1 MSVSLAFNRETI
13 DALYKGRQTFF
24 TGISLGELPTILSKT
39 PNELVGK
46 FKSHLKGINP
56 DFSLDKDCATSW
68 ANAINKNEVLWK
80 YRDYAFASS
89 ILFAMQ
95 LLAFNLPSYNIS
107 GKERVKPVDFDINEN
122 TFTVIG
128 STAYTSDIDVA
139 VQGPRAYFIIQILED
154 FYDIIQANGIFI
166 KCMDIEYY
174 SDFRIG
180 KDGYIDTSLFSLED
194 KLKILTYAYISYFRS
209 TRKLEVTDLAK
220 NLGSLF
226 LKELKSA
233 KPIDEIIASAKAR
246 WTTEAPGGVLDRE
259 KFYEYSKKVDELI
272 YKLRSALPPELPP
285 ALPSELPPA
294 LRWKKAA
301 AKVIKPSFTKPSFT
315 DIVKSVVADRNKASA
330 IYFGIADADI
340 HRSESYI
347 LASTAAYIVVI
358 EQIKKQ
364 VGGDGNS
371 PSIIDVQKSITPL
384 TLIACGIENCGYME
398 ENLTLPTSALCNMK
412 AAKYF
417 GRLVR
422 SLNLSKTVNV
432 ADYLKIAGELDT
444 KKKKGEAC
452 DKDLTVLISEI
463 NGLIKP
469 SAAGGYR
476 RRKQKVTR
484 RGRRRR
490 RSTRRHYGKR

>member
-272 YKLRSALPPELPP
+272 YKL
-285 ALPSELPPA
+285 PSG
-294 LRWKKAA
+294 LRWGKVAA
-301 AKVIKPSFTKPSFT
+301 AVVKTSFT

-490 RSTRRHYGKR
+490 RSTRRHYGKRR

>member
-24 TGISLGELPTILSKT
+24 TGISLGELPTIKSENL
-39 PNELVGK
+39 PGLVGK
-46 FKSHLKGINP
+46 FKNHLRSINP
-56 DFSLDKDCATSW
+56 DFSLDKDCNTSW
-68 ANAINKNEVLWK
+68 ADAINKNEILWK

-89 ILFAMQ
+89 ILFAIQ
-95 LLAFNLPSYNIS
+95 LLAFNSPSYNIS
-107 GKERVKPVDFDINEN
+107 GKERVKPVDFDITKN

-154 FYDIIQANGIFI
+154 FYDMIQTNGIFI

-194 KLKILTYAYISYFRS
+194 KLKMLKYAYISYFRS
-209 TRKLEVTDLAK
+209 RGNNEVTDLAK

-233 KPIDEIIASAKAR
+233 ELIDEIIASAKDK
-246 WTTEAPGGVLDRE
+246 WTTEAPNGVLDRE

-272 YKLRSALPPELPP
+272 YELPSALPPK
-285 ALPSELPPA
+285 LPSESK
-294 LRWKKAA
+294 WKIASAA
-301 AKVIKPSFTKPSFT
+301 FVKTSFT
-315 DIVKSVVADRNKASA
+315 DIVKSVLADRNKASA

-398 ENLTLPTSALCNMK
+398 NNLNLPKTPLCNMK

-422 SLNLSKTVNV
+422 SLNLSKTVNI
-432 ADYLKIAGELDT
+432 ADYLAITGELDT
-444 KKKKGEAC
+444 QKKTGGSC
-452 DKDLTVLISEI
+452 DKKLEDLLEAI
-463 NGLIKP
+463 NGLVKIYIAA
-469 SAAGGYR
+469 AAGGYR
-476 RRKQKVTR
+476 RHKQKVTR
-484 RGRRRR
+484 RCRRRR
-490 RSTRRHYGKR
+490 RNTRRYGKRR

>member
-272 YKLRSALPPELPP
+272 YKL
-285 ALPSELPPA
+285 PSG
-294 LRWKKAA
+294 LRWGKVAA
-301 AKVIKPSFTKPSFT
+301 AVVKTSFT